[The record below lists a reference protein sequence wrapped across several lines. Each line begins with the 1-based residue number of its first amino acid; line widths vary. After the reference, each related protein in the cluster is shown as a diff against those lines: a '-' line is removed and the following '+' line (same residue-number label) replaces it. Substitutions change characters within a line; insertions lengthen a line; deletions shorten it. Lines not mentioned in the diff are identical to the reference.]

1 MWLID
6 FVVQE
11 KLTQHC
17 KATMLQYKFIEKK
30 EKEDFPG
37 GPVVKNM
44 PHGFDHW
51 SRRIPHASP
60 QLSLWAQL
68 LSPSATAR
76 ASQRE
81 RPPQ

>member
-37 GPVVKNM
+37 GPVVTNM
-44 PHGFDHW
+44 PNAGVMVSITGPGGFHMP
-51 SRRIPHASP
+51 RRS
-60 QLSLWAQL
+60 
-68 LSPSATAR
+68 
-76 ASQRE
+76 
-81 RPPQ
+81 